1 MKIWVIT
8 SRAFLEG
15 EYFDRLEETY
25 VCKTEEEAKKKFDE
39 VCSSQ
44 TDWFWDGVDTDGP
57 YDRNFDD
64 ENTYVLVSDGAECVV
79 TLREVEI

>member
-15 EYFDRLEETY
+15 EYFDRLEETK
-25 VCKTEEEAKKKFDE
+25 VAKTKEEAKKVFDME
-39 VCSSQ
+39 CSSQ
-44 TDWFWDGVDTDGP
+44 TDWFWDGADSNP
-57 YDRNFDD
+57 YDRHFLDD
-64 ENTYVLVSDGAECVV
+64 DTYVLESDEAHCVV